1 MQVLSIGD
9 RIVEGR
15 YRIHSRFRR
24 AVNFVDD
31 WNLVSLVTPDAGA
44 GPINIVVDEL
54 RTAGVRA
61 LTIGT
66 RLRPGGTGPRPV
78 VWLDDRVLD
87 CSAARI
93 YESCLDVIEKRRGVN
108 ARLAIL
114 RETLARYAP
123 ARSLAFLLDESR
135 RAELRAG
142 FERALAEHVANCV
155 HDILYGDLLRGVSR
169 LKGAGFGLT
178 PSGDDWIRGF
188 LIGMRLVEIV
198 HGLSLDV
205 TRQCVC
211 EWARTGGIL
220 GDSFLSLAEEGR
232 VDEKVKV
239 LAAALLGGRLR
250 EVWEA
255 ARAVCAVGETSGAD
269 FATGLL
275 LALEAGTELPVL
287 DGEFELPYEDVPCEG
302 GDVMMVS

>member
-9 RIVEGR
+9 WIVEGR

-31 WNLVSLVTPDAGA
+31 RDIVCLVTPDAGG

-61 LTIGT
+61 LTVGT
-66 RLRPGGTGPRPV
+66 RLTPGASRPRPV
-78 VWLDDRVLD
+78 VWLDDRALD
-87 CSAARI
+87 CSAARV
-93 YESCLDVIEKRRGVN
+93 YESALDLIETRRGFS

-123 ARSLAFLLDESR
+123 ARSLAFLLDDSR
-135 RAELRAG
+135 VAGLRDG
-142 FERALAEHVANCV
+142 FEKAFAEHASNCV
-155 HDILYGDLLRGVSR
+155 YDILHGDVLRGVSR

-188 LIGMRLVEIV
+188 LTGMRLAEVV
-198 HGLSLDV
+198 HGLSLAS
-205 TRQCVC
+205 TRRYVSDC
-211 EWARTGGIL
+211 ARTGGVL
-220 GDSFLSLAEEGR
+220 CDSLLFLAEEGR
-232 VDEKVKV
+232 ADEKVKSLV
-239 LAAALLGGRLR
+239 VPLLSGRLR

-255 ARAVCAVGETSGAD
+255 ARAICAVGETSGAD

-275 LALEAGTELPVL
+275 LTLEAGRSLPVL
-287 DGEFELPYEDVPCEG
+287 DAESGPTLDDALCED